1 MKVKSESEV
10 AQSCPILATPWTAAY
25 KAPPSMGFARQ
36 EYIGRYKM
44 NTIFM
49 DPFTMH
55 PKRKRNIKPLLVTQQ
70 VCEYH

>member
-1 MKVKSESEV
+1 MNHSAVHLKLTQYCTST
-10 AQSCPILATPWTAAY
+10 ILEEKKIELKNQKIY
-25 KAPPSMGFARQ
+25 NRNQGV
-36 EYIGRYKM
+36 RYKM

-55 PKRKRNIKPLLVTQQ
+55 PTRKRNIKLVTQQ